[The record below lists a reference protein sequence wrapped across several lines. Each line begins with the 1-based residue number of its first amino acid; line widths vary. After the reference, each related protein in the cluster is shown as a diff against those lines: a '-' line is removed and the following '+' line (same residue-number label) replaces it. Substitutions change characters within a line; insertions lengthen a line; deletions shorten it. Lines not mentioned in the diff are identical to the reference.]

1 MALGRKNHAISGPLL
16 PARGYVDRLL
26 RRLRPGRFRGAR
38 RHEALPSY
46 NESFKVRA
54 ALEAIA
60 SQPDIAQKTAHEIRT
75 LVMRNF
81 EFSDVDRFTDA
92 TIKNALS
99 VKRDP
104 SGRQRVVRMAYEAPG
119 PLFGNLDVVLKIDES
134 ITIAGAATE

>member
-1 MALGRKNHAISGPLL
+1 MRIFPL
-16 PARGYVDRLL
+16 
-26 RRLRPGRFRGAR
+26 
-38 RHEALPSY
+38 Y

-54 ALEAIA
+54 ALEAVA

-81 EFSDVDRFTDA
+81 EVSDVDRFTDV
-92 TIKNALS
+92 TLKNALS

-104 SGRQRVVRMAYEAPG
+104 SGKQRVLRMAYEASG

>member
-1 MALGRKNHAISGPLL
+1 MLSRIPFYQRGFTLIGFLVVCVLVGFAALVVMRLFPL
-16 PARGYVDRLL
+16 
-26 RRLRPGRFRGAR
+26 
-38 RHEALPSY
+38 Y

-54 ALEAIA
+54 ALEAVA
-60 SQPDIAQKTAHEIRT
+60 SQPDIAQKTTHEIRT

-81 EFSDVDRFTDA
+81 EVSDVDRFTDV
-92 TIKNALS
+92 TLKNALS

-104 SGRQRVVRMAYEAPG
+104 SGKQRVLRMAYEAPG

>member
-1 MALGRKNHAISGPLL
+1 MLSRVPSYQRGFTFIGFFVVCVVVGFAALIVMKLFPL
-16 PARGYVDRLL
+16 
-26 RRLRPGRFRGAR
+26 
-38 RHEALPSY
+38 Y

-81 EFSDVDRFTDA
+81 EVSDVDRFTDA
-92 TIKNALS
+92 TLKNALS

-104 SGRQRVVRMAYEAPG
+104 SGKQRLVRMAYEARA

>member
-1 MALGRKNHAISGPLL
+1 MLSRVPSYQRGFTLIGFLVVCVLVGFAALVVMRLFPL
-16 PARGYVDRLL
+16 
-26 RRLRPGRFRGAR
+26 
-38 RHEALPSY
+38 Y

-81 EFSDVDRFTDA
+81 EVSDVDRFTYA
-92 TIKNALS
+92 MLKNVLS

>member
-1 MALGRKNHAISGPLL
+1 MLSRISFYQRGFTLIGFLVVCVLVGFAALVVMRLFPL
-16 PARGYVDRLL
+16 
-26 RRLRPGRFRGAR
+26 
-38 RHEALPSY
+38 Y

-54 ALEAIA
+54 ALEAVA
-60 SQPDIAQKTAHEIRT
+60 SQPDIAQKTTHEIRT

-81 EFSDVDRFTDA
+81 EVSDVDRFTDV
-92 TIKNALS
+92 TLKNALS

-104 SGRQRVVRMAYEAPG
+104 SGKQRVLRMAYEAPG

>member
-1 MALGRKNHAISGPLL
+1 MLSRVPSCQRGFTFIGFVVVCALVGFSALVVMKLFPL
-16 PARGYVDRLL
+16 
-26 RRLRPGRFRGAR
+26 
-38 RHEALPSY
+38 Y

-60 SQPDIAQKTAHEIRT
+60 SQPEIAQKTAYEIRT

-81 EFSDVDRFTDA
+81 DVSDVDRFTDA
-92 TIKNALS
+92 TLKNALS

-104 SGRQRVVRMAYEAPG
+104 SGKQRLVRIAYEARA
-119 PLFGNLDVVLKIDES
+119 PLFGNLDVILKIDES

>member
-1 MALGRKNHAISGPLL
+1 MLSRVPSYQRGFTFIGFFVVCALVGFAALVVMKLFPL
-16 PARGYVDRLL
+16 
-26 RRLRPGRFRGAR
+26 
-38 RHEALPSY
+38 Y

-60 SQPDIAQKTAHEIRT
+60 SQPEIAQKTAQEIRT

-81 EFSDVDRFTDA
+81 EVSDVDRFTDA
-92 TIKNALS
+92 TLKNALS

-104 SGRQRVVRMAYEAPG
+104 SGKQRLVHMAYEARA

>member
-1 MALGRKNHAISGPLL
+1 MLSRVPSYQRGFTFIGFFVVCVVVGFAALIVMKLFPL
-16 PARGYVDRLL
+16 
-26 RRLRPGRFRGAR
+26 
-38 RHEALPSY
+38 Y

-54 ALEAIA
+54 ALEAVS
-60 SQPDIAQKTAHEIRT
+60 SQPKIAQKTAQEIRT

-81 EFSDVDRFTDA
+81 EVSDVDRFTDA
-92 TIKNALS
+92 TLKNALS

-104 SGRQRVVRMAYEAPG
+104 SGKQRLVHMAYEARA

>member
-1 MALGRKNHAISGPLL
+1 MLSRVPSCQRGLTFIGFFVVCVLVGFAALVVMRLFPL
-16 PARGYVDRLL
+16 
-26 RRLRPGRFRGAR
+26 
-38 RHEALPSY
+38 Y

-60 SQPDIAQKTAHEIRT
+60 SQPEIAQKTAYEIRT

-81 EFSDVDRFTDA
+81 DVSDVDRFTDA
-92 TIKNALS
+92 TLKNALS

-104 SGRQRVVRMAYEAPG
+104 SGKQRLVRMAYEARG
-119 PLFGNLDVVLKIDES
+119 PLFGGLDVVLKIDES

>member
-1 MALGRKNHAISGPLL
+1 MLPRICSYQRGFTLIGFLVVCVLVGFAALVVMRLFPL
-16 PARGYVDRLL
+16 
-26 RRLRPGRFRGAR
+26 
-38 RHEALPSY
+38 Y

-54 ALEAIA
+54 ALEAI
-60 SQPDIAQKTAHEIRT
+60 SNQPDIAQKTAHEIRT

-81 EFSDVDRFTDA
+81 EISDVDRFTDA
-92 TIKNALS
+92 NIRNVLT

>member
-1 MALGRKNHAISGPLL
+1 MLPRVPSSQRGVTLIGFFVVCVLVGFMALVVMKLFPL
-16 PARGYVDRLL
+16 
-26 RRLRPGRFRGAR
+26 
-38 RHEALPSY
+38 Y

-81 EFSDVDRFTDA
+81 EVSDVDRFTDA

-104 SGRQRVVRMAYEAPG
+104 SGRQRLVRMAYEARA

>member
-1 MALGRKNHAISGPLL
+1 MLSRVPSSQRGLTLIGFFVVCVLVGFAALVVMKLFPL
-16 PARGYVDRLL
+16 
-26 RRLRPGRFRGAR
+26 
-38 RHEALPSY
+38 Y

-54 ALEAIA
+54 ALESIS
-60 SQPDIAQKTAHEIRT
+60 SQPEIAQKTAQEIRS

-81 EFSDVDRFTDA
+81 EVSDVDRFTDA

-104 SGRQRVVRMAYEAPG
+104 SGRQRLVRMAYEARG
-119 PLFGNLDVVLKIDES
+119 PLFGGLDVVLKIDES

>member
-1 MALGRKNHAISGPLL
+1 MLSRVPSYQRGFTFIGFFVVCALVGFAALVVMKLFPL
-16 PARGYVDRLL
+16 
-26 RRLRPGRFRGAR
+26 
-38 RHEALPSY
+38 Y

-60 SQPDIAQKTAHEIRT
+60 SQPEIAQKTAQEIRT

-81 EFSDVDRFTDA
+81 EVSDVDRFTDA
-92 TIKNALS
+92 TLKNALS

-104 SGRQRVVRMAYEAPG
+104 SGKQRLVRMAYEARA

-134 ITIAGAATE
+134 ITIAGAVTE

>member
-1 MALGRKNHAISGPLL
+1 MLSRVPSYQRGFTFIGFFVVCVVVGFAALVVMKLFPL
-16 PARGYVDRLL
+16 
-26 RRLRPGRFRGAR
+26 
-38 RHEALPSY
+38 Y

-60 SQPDIAQKTAHEIRT
+60 SQPEIAQKTAQEIRT

-81 EFSDVDRFTDA
+81 EVSDVDRFTDA
-92 TIKNALS
+92 TLKNALS

-104 SGRQRVVRMAYEAPG
+104 SGKQRLVRMAYEARA

>member
-1 MALGRKNHAISGPLL
+1 MLSRVPSYQRGFTFIGFFVVCALVGFAALVVMKLFPL
-16 PARGYVDRLL
+16 
-26 RRLRPGRFRGAR
+26 
-38 RHEALPSY
+38 Y

-60 SQPDIAQKTAHEIRT
+60 SQPEIAQKTAQEIRT

-81 EFSDVDRFTDA
+81 EVSDVDRFTDA
-92 TIKNALS
+92 TLKNALS

-104 SGRQRVVRMAYEAPG
+104 SGKQRLVRMAYEARA

>member
-1 MALGRKNHAISGPLL
+1 MLARIPCYQRGFTLLGFLAVCILVGFAALVVMKLFPL
-16 PARGYVDRLL
+16 
-26 RRLRPGRFRGAR
+26 
-38 RHEALPSY
+38 Y

-60 SQPDIAQKTAHEIRT
+60 SQPEIAQKTAYEIRT

-81 EFSDVDRFTDA
+81 DVSDVDRFTDA
-92 TIKNALS
+92 TLRNALS

-104 SGRQRVVRMAYEAPG
+104 SGKQRLVRMAYEARG
-119 PLFGNLDVVLKIDES
+119 PLFGGLDVVLKIDES

>member
-1 MALGRKNHAISGPLL
+1 MLSWVPSSQRGFTFIGFVVVCVLVGFAALVVMKLFPL
-16 PARGYVDRLL
+16 
-26 RRLRPGRFRGAR
+26 
-38 RHEALPSY
+38 Y

-60 SQPDIAQKTAHEIRT
+60 SQPDIAQKSAHEIRT

-81 EFSDVDRFTDA
+81 EVSDVDRFTDA
-92 TIKNALS
+92 TLKNALS

-104 SGRQRVVRMAYEAPG
+104 SGKQRLVRMAYEARG

>member
-1 MALGRKNHAISGPLL
+1 MLARIPSYQRGFTLLGFLVVCVLVGFAALVVMKLFPL
-16 PARGYVDRLL
+16 
-26 RRLRPGRFRGAR
+26 
-38 RHEALPSY
+38 Y

-60 SQPDIAQKTAHEIRT
+60 TQPEIAQKTAYEIRT

-81 EFSDVDRFTDA
+81 EVSDVDRFTDA
-92 TIKNALS
+92 TLKNALS

-104 SGRQRVVRMAYEAPG
+104 SGKQRLVRMAYEARG
-119 PLFGNLDVVLKIDES
+119 PLFGGLDVVLKIDES

>member
-1 MALGRKNHAISGPLL
+1 MLARIPSYQRGVTLIGFFVVCVLVGFAALAVMKLFPL
-16 PARGYVDRLL
+16 
-26 RRLRPGRFRGAR
+26 
-38 RHEALPSY
+38 Y

-60 SQPDIAQKTAHEIRT
+60 SQPEISQKTAHEIRT

-81 EFSDVDRFTDA
+81 DVSDVDRFTDA
-92 TIKNALS
+92 TLKNALS

-104 SGRQRVVRMAYEAPG
+104 SGKQRLVRMAYEARG
-119 PLFGNLDVVLKIDES
+119 PLFGGLDVVLKIDES

>member
-1 MALGRKNHAISGPLL
+1 LTFIGFFVVCVLVGFAALVVMKLFPL
-16 PARGYVDRLL
+16 
-26 RRLRPGRFRGAR
+26 
-38 RHEALPSY
+38 Y

-60 SQPDIAQKTAHEIRT
+60 SQPEIAQKTAYEIRT

-81 EFSDVDRFTDA
+81 DVSDVDRFTDA
-92 TIKNALS
+92 TLKNALS

-104 SGRQRVVRMAYEAPG
+104 SGKQRLVRMAYEARA